1 MPCGPCCDRLSGVR
15 APGDLA
21 DGPVSI
27 TEPFAWENPGGSVQ
41 RPRPYGR
48 LPNSLEVFAVV
59 DVWLE
64 RILFYGLALVTVGSA
79 LVVTFGRNLVRSAF
93 ALFFT
98 LMGMAAMFV
107 YLAADFVAL
116 VHILVYIGGILV
128 LILFG
133 IWLTHRVIDL
143 DIRAGR
149 IQLVPG
155 VILGLVLMGLLGL
168 TIRSFDLVARTSA
181 PYQATA
187 SGIGRLLLSTYL
199 LPFEIASVALVIA
212 LVGAIVIGRR
222 ETSR

>member
-1 MPCGPCCDRLSGVR
+1 M
-15 APGDLA
+15 
-21 DGPVSI
+21 
-27 TEPFAWENPGGSVQ
+27 
-41 RPRPYGR
+41 
-48 LPNSLEVFAVV
+48 V

-64 RILFYGLALVTVGSA
+64 RILFYGLALATIGSA

-98 LMGMAAMFV
+98 LMGMAAMFM

-116 VHILVYIGGILV
+116 VHVLVYIGGILV

-155 VILGLVLMGLLGL
+155 VILGLVLMGILGL
-168 TIRSFDLVARTSA
+168 TIRSFDLAARTPA
-181 PYQATA
+181 PYRATV

-199 LPFEIASVALVIA
+199 LPFEVASVALVIA